1 MQIDMLIVELA
12 LGLIFLMESH
22 LGLIMYL
29 VWYLI
34 ITPSMV
40 LIMETMWFHC
50 CNNNLN
56 NIM

>member
-12 LGLIFLMESH
+12 LGLIFLMESN

-29 VWYLI
+29 FWSLL
-34 ITPSMV
+34 ITPLLV

-56 NIM
+56 YIM